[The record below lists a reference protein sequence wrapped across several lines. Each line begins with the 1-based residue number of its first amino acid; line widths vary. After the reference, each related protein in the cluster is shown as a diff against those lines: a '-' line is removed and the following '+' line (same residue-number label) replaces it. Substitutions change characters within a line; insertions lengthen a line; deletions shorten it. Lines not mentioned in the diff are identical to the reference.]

1 MTLVETLL
9 SPLRPPIATL
19 LAPSSI
25 CSIYSLGFAIFIAFA
40 WLAWRRRRR
49 GRPVALRMLARA
61 VFSRRVLM
69 HRSTFADLA
78 YCIIG
83 LATLGGIIGWAV
95 VSTSWISDGI
105 AALLTSL
112 LGPPRQPHA
121 PDFALNAARTLLL
134 FLAYELGFFIDHTLK
149 HRVPALWELHKAHH
163 SAEVL
168 TPLVNFRVHPLD
180 SLILANNLALIIGLG
195 GGAAQYAL
203 GRKAVSF
210 TLFDQ
215 NVLMLLYIY
224 LTAQLQHSEIWIPFT
239 GVWGRVFMS
248 PAHHQ
253 LHHFADPAHFNCNMG
268 ASLAIWDW
276 LMGSLR
282 MPSLEPPRLSF
293 GVTGHRRDPHGLM
306 GLVVDPAVGAVAT
319 LYRQLSAKRSETP
332 RASAGLG
339 PEATTARPTGRPWG
353 AAARVDDR
361 IREVDPTELQSGP
374 ARAAVPLA
382 EAG

>member
-1 MTLVETLL
+1 MTFVQTLF
-9 SPLRPPIATL
+9 SPLRPAVAAL

-25 CSIYSLGFAIFIAFA
+25 CSVYSLGFATLIAFA
-40 WLAWRRRRR
+40 WLAWRRACR
-49 GRPVALRMLARA
+49 GRPIDLRMLARA
-61 VFSRRVLM
+61 IFSRRVFM
-69 HRSTFADLA
+69 HRSTLADLA
-78 YCIIG
+78 YCVIG

-95 VSTSWISDGI
+95 VSTSWIGDGV
-105 AALLTSL
+105 AALLTRL
-112 LGPPRQPHA
+112 LGPPPQPRA
-121 PDFALNAARTLLL
+121 PDFALDAARTFLI
-134 FLAYELGFFIDHTLK
+134 FLAYELGFFVDHWLK

-180 SLILANNLALIIGLG
+180 SLILANNLALIIGVV

-203 GRKAVSF
+203 GRSAVSF

-253 LHHFADPAHFNCNMG
+253 LHHSADPAHFNCNLG

-282 MPSLEPPRLSF
+282 MPSVEPPRLSF
-293 GVTGHRRDPHGLM
+293 GVSGHKHDPHGVM
-306 GLVVDPAVGAVAT
+306 GLVVDPAVNAAAA
-319 LYRQLSAKRSETP
+319 LYRQLFGMRRLAPRRDYLHGLIQRRPGNLVKSE
-332 RASAGLG
+332 SV
-339 PEATTARPTGRPWG
+339 E
-353 AAARVDDR
+353 
-361 IREVDPTELQSGP
+361 
-374 ARAAVPLA
+374 
-382 EAG
+382 

>member
-1 MTLVETLL
+1 MTFVQTLL
-9 SPLRPPIATL
+9 SPLRPAVATL

-25 CSIYSLGFAIFIAFA
+25 CSVYSLGFATLIAFA
-40 WLAWRRRRR
+40 WLAWRRTRR
-49 GRPVALRMLARA
+49 GRPVELRMLARA
-61 VFSRRVLM
+61 IFSRRVLM
-69 HRSTFADLA
+69 HRSTFADLV
-78 YCIIG
+78 YCVIG

-95 VSTSWISDGI
+95 VSTSWIGDRV

-112 LGPPRQPHA
+112 LGPPPQPRA
-121 PDFALNAARTLLL
+121 PDFALDAARTLLI
-134 FLAYELGFFIDHTLK
+134 FLAYELGFFVDHWLK

-180 SLILANNLALIIGLG
+180 SLILANNLALIIGVV
-195 GGAAQYAL
+195 GGAGQYAL
-203 GRKAVSF
+203 GRNAVSF

-239 GVWGRVFMS
+239 GLWGRVFMS

-253 LHHFADPAHFNCNMG
+253 LHHSADPAHFNCNLG

-282 MPSLEPPRLSF
+282 MPSVEPPRLSF
-293 GVTGHRRDPHGLM
+293 GVSGHKHDPHGVM
-306 GLVVDPAVGAVAT
+306 GLVVDPAVGAVRA
-319 LYRQLSAKRSETP
+319 LFASLSFPADRRSDRESSTP
-332 RASAGLG
+332 NAG
-339 PEATTARPTGRPWG
+339 
-353 AAARVDDR
+353 
-361 IREVDPTELQSGP
+361 
-374 ARAAVPLA
+374 
-382 EAG
+382 

>member
-1 MTLVETLL
+1 MTFVQTLL
-9 SPLRPPIATL
+9 SPLRPAVATL

-25 CSIYSLGFAIFIAFA
+25 CSIYSLGLATLIAFA
-40 WLAWRRRRR
+40 WLAWRRTRR

-61 VFSRRVLM
+61 IFSRRVLL

-78 YCIIG
+78 YCVIG

-95 VSTSWISDGI
+95 VSTSWISDGV
-105 AALLTSL
+105 AALLTRL
-112 LGPPRQPHA
+112 IGPAPQPHA

-134 FLAYELGFFIDHTLK
+134 FLAYELGFFVDHWLK

-180 SLILANNLALIIGLG
+180 SLILANNLALIIGVV
-195 GGAAQYAL
+195 GGAVQYAL

-253 LHHFADPAHFNCNMG
+253 LHHSADPAHFNCNMG

-276 LMGSLR
+276 LAGTLR
-282 MPSLEPPRLSF
+282 MPSVEPPRLSF
-293 GVTGHRRDPHGLM
+293 GVSGHKHDPHGVM
-306 GLVVDPAVGAVAT
+306 GLLVDPAVNAVRALAALLSFPADRRSDRESTAT
-319 LYRQLSAKRSETP
+319 GPDVASKNSRSA
-332 RASAGLG
+332 L
-339 PEATTARPTGRPWG
+339 
-353 AAARVDDR
+353 
-361 IREVDPTELQSGP
+361 
-374 ARAAVPLA
+374 
-382 EAG
+382 